1 MHTIKIKQQNI
12 LLLSDTHAKHRL
24 IDIPKNI
31 QIVIHC
37 GDICNAG
44 DMDQIL
50 DFFDWYDQLEIP
62 HKIFIHG
69 NHDLPFELEPERS
82 KRLIPKNILWLN
94 DESIVISDI
103 NIMGISAFPFYK
115 RIETKNRIDIIASH
129 YPPKGILDNG
139 FGSEEIRDF
148 VFQIEPMYHIFGHN
162 HSNYGIQK
170 HKNSQ
175 YINASIYPKL
185 CQKEN
190 Q

>member
-1 MHTIKIKQQNI
+1 M
-12 LLLSDTHAKHRL
+12 
-24 IDIPKNI
+24 
-31 QIVIHC
+31 
-37 GDICNAG
+37 
-44 DMDQIL
+44 
-50 DFFDWYDQLEIP
+50 
-62 HKIFIHG
+62 
-69 NHDLPFELEPERS
+69 
-82 KRLIPKNILWLN
+82 LWLN
-94 DESIVISDI
+94 DESIVIS
-103 NIMGISAFPFYK
+103 AFPFYN

-162 HSNYGIQK
+162 HSNSGIQK

-175 YINASIYPKL
+175 YINASIYHKL